1 MLAGNVSPPPQL
13 PNYLPPPNPP
23 PHPSFQSHTSCVLIL
38 HSVAQKQLHKLP
50 PSYWAEDLKQA
61 QLCLD
66 TLEFCGTMDQVAL
79 KYHVRLSGIYSNLA
93 GRGTSQ
99 DQLTT
104 TTRQRTEDWV
114 TMPPDLPPM
123 GRFRD
128 TAESA
133 ADYAPPDY
141 LVSIPPTA
149 DKKLSALARSLLD
162 ALCSPFGDSSDA
174 QQAANCAAQ
183 PLQGGTARREKQ
195 KAWGMAQEQML
206 PFSWDTS
213 GLGLKP
219 STDIAGDN
227 RFLESESPN
236 GWVAA
241 ADADE
246 D

>member
-1 MLAGNVSPPPQL
+1 
-13 PNYLPPPNPP
+13 
-23 PHPSFQSHTSCVLIL
+23 
-38 HSVAQKQLHKLP
+38 
-50 PSYWAEDLKQA
+50 
-61 QLCLD
+61 
-66 TLEFCGTMDQVAL
+66 MDQVAL

-93 GRGTSQ
+93 GRTSTE
-99 DQLTT
+99 QLTT
-104 TTRQRTEDWV
+104 TARRRTVDWV
-114 TMPPDLPPM
+114 ITMPPDLPPM

-141 LVSIPPTA
+141 LVSIPATA
-149 DKKLSALARSLLD
+149 DKKLAALARSLLD

-183 PLQGGTARREKQ
+183 PLQGAGGREKQ

-213 GLGLKP
+213 GLGLQP

-246 D
+246 GLRL